1 LVDKGLAPTREK
13 AQALILAGM
22 VLVNG
27 KLADKPGSKVKE
39 GAKVEIKE
47 PFRYVSRGGYK
58 LENALDRLGLSVEG
72 FVALDV
78 GSSTG
83 GFTDCLLQ
91 RGAKRVYAVD
101 VGKAQMDQKLRK
113 DSRVV
118 LYEETDARE
127 LTEKHV
133 PEKVDVIT
141 MDVSFIS
148 STALLPNAVRFLKED
163 GILLVLVKPQFELP
177 PKYVKK
183 GVVKDDD
190 KKVEAILRV
199 AEFIKSLGY
208 SVKRI
213 IKAKPKGSKGNE
225 EFFILAKKE
234 EPGLEDIQSE
244 AWNAVKE
251 NV

>member
-1 LVDKGLAPTREK
+1 MVYKGLAPTREK

-22 VLVNG
+22 VLVDG
-27 KLADKPGSKVKE
+27 KLVDKPGSKVKE
-39 GAKVEIKE
+39 GSKVEIKE

-58 LENALDRLGLSVEG
+58 LENALERFGLSVEG
-72 FVALDV
+72 FIALDV

-91 RGAKRVYAVD
+91 KGAKKVYAVD

-113 DSRVV
+113 DSRVI

-133 PEKVDVIT
+133 PEKVDIIT

-148 STALLPNAVRFLKED
+148 STMLLPNVVRFLKED
-163 GILLVLVKPQFELP
+163 GWLLVLVKPQFELP
-177 PKYVKK
+177 AKYVRK

-190 KKVEAILRV
+190 KKVDAILKV
-199 AEFIKSLGY
+199 AELIKSLGY
-208 SVKRI
+208 CIKGI

-234 EPGLEDIQSE
+234 GTCLEDIQSE

-251 NV
+251 HV